1 MVRYKDIDFGL
12 KKHPITNDIAVKTD
26 KESIKQ
32 SLCNLFQLKPYDKP
46 MHPEIYGLYDL
57 LFEQMDKLTKAAVEK
72 RARDLI
78 INYEPRIEPEQIIVK
93 DHPNENGIIVTVSYY
108 IKNLNQLETVDLF
121 IERKR

>member
-1 MVRYKDIDFGL
+1 
-12 KKHPITNDIAVKTD
+12 
-26 KESIKQ
+26 
-32 SLCNLFQLKPYDKP
+32 

-57 LFEQMDKLTKAAVEK
+57 LFEQMDNLTKATVEK

-78 INYEPRIEPEQIIVK
+78 INYEPRIEPETITVI
-93 DHPNENGIIVTVSYY
+93 DRPNDNGIIVKVSYY